1 MTERRE
7 FTYSVGEDQY
17 DKREKLFVEIIV
29 DMSTAYLKVLKRR
42 SDDPSISVSLD
53 GMESALNTVMPYIK
67 KQLVAEMEAEGYK
80 RDVFMPPDEV
90 ELVEE
95 LVGIVERFEL

>member
-1 MTERRE
+1 MPDIDEC
-7 FTYSVGEDQY
+7 D
-17 DKREKLFVEIIV
+17 DKDKLFFEVIF
-29 DMSTAYLKVLKRR
+29 DMTMAYLDVLKEL
-42 SDDPSISVSLD
+42 DNDPHLFASLA
-53 GMESALNTVMPYIK
+53 GMESALNTVMPHIK

-80 RDVFMPPDEV
+80 RDVFMAPDEV